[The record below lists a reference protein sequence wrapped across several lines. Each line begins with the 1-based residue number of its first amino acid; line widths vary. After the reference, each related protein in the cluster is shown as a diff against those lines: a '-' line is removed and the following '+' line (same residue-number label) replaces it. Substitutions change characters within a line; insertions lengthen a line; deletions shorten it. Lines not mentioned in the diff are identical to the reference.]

1 MPRRDR
7 RNREGGFTLVELLV
21 AITLLGLLSLVLVGG
36 LRFGARA
43 WEKVETDSRELQDL
57 MIARDFLSARLE
69 RGLPLAPSGDGS
81 GEQPVF
87 QGSERSLRFLT
98 DMPGRLGA
106 RGLQRVALDLRRHED
121 GADLLLRWGPTTP
134 GGEAAGSRALLR
146 DIASM
151 RFAYYDAG
159 SDDREGGWLD
169 RWEDSDRLPA
179 LVRIAVSFP
188 EGDGRAWPPLLVAP
202 RLALVE

>member
-21 AITLLGLLSLVLVGG
+21 AITLLGLLSLALVGG
-36 LRFGARA
+36 LRFGTRA
-43 WEKVETDSRELQDL
+43 WEKVETDSRKLQDL
-57 MIARDFLSARLE
+57 MIARDFLGDRLE
-69 RGLPLAPSGDGS
+69 RGVPLAPSGDAR
-81 GEQPVF
+81 EQPVF
-87 QGSERSLRFLT
+87 QGGERGLRFLT
-98 DMPGRLGA
+98 DMPGRLAA
-106 RGLQRVALDLRRHED
+106 RGLQRVALDLRQRED
-121 GADLLLRWGPTTP
+121 GADLLLRWGPPMP
-134 GGEAAGSRALLR
+134 GAQEAGRRALLR
-146 DIASM
+146 DIASV

-159 SDDREGGWLD
+159 SEDREGGWLD

-202 RLALVE
+202 RLDLAE